1 MVFKIL
7 RGGQILKR
15 KFSFVLTI
23 AFILIDIVAAVLTQ
37 QAIISNLTGILI
49 GVGLVIALIL
59 IMNVITKLRFKQRK
73 LVVAAVFFFLVLG
86 HLIITTLAI

>member
-1 MVFKIL
+1 MFKIL

-23 AFILIDIVAAVLTQ
+23 AFILVDLVAAFLTQ

-49 GVGLVIALIL
+49 GVGLIIALVL
-59 IMNVITKLRFKQRK
+59 IMRVFTKLRLKRQA
-73 LVVAAVFFFLVLG
+73 VVAAAVFFILVLG
-86 HLIITTLAI
+86 HLVVTTL

>member
-1 MVFKIL
+1 MFKSL

-23 AFILIDIVAAVLTQ
+23 AFILIDLVAAFLTQ

-49 GVGLVIALIL
+49 GVGLIIALAL
-59 IMNVITKLRFKQRK
+59 IMRGFTKLRLKRQAV
-73 LVVAAVFFFLVLG
+73 LAAAVFFILVLG
-86 HLIITTLAI
+86 RLVITTL